1 MVEQQSVIDMCDVV
15 FDEQGWRAYLHAL
28 LGSAPRYLEVFA
40 GRFGR
45 LRGQSAASVMRAFA
59 ADPGHTIGSLAE
71 RLGATEPHAHIAR
84 LAADDIRAQVVHG
97 GPWPT
102 AHGTVNDLV
111 AAQVAAHP
119 ERLIGWAGV
128 SLRNPDSA
136 LTEATRALAELRM
149 TGLSIIPFLDGVDVA
164 DQVHD
169 PLWRLCVEHDVPVW
183 IHSGQHFRTTV
194 PAGISAPSVID
205 RIAGRH
211 PDLRIILG
219 HGGWPWVL
227 EAVALLQRHPRVY
240 LEFSSHDPATMAA
253 AGSGW
258 EPLFLHGTRSIRRQV
273 MFGSTSWTHG
283 RSVREIADRADQLP
297 IDEDTRHDWLY
308 GNAER
313 MLRLDAVVSR

>member
-1 MVEQQSVIDMCDVV
+1 MKQQPVIDICDVV

-45 LRGQSAASVMRAFA
+45 LSGRSAASVMRAFA
-59 ADPGHTIGSLAE
+59 ADPGSTIGWLAE
-71 RLGATEPHAHIAR
+71 QLGSTTPDTHVAHLATEG
-84 LAADDIRAQVVHG
+84 IRAQVLHG
-97 GPWPT
+97 GSWPT
-102 AHGTVNDLV
+102 THGTVNDLV

-128 SLRNPDSA
+128 SLREPDSA
-136 LTEATRALAELRM
+136 LAEATRALGELRM

-194 PAGISAPSVID
+194 PTGISTPSVID

-211 PDLRIILG
+211 PGLRIIIG
-219 HGGWPWVL
+219 HGGWPWIL
-227 EAVALLQRHPRVY
+227 EAIALLQRHPEVY
-240 LEFSSHDPATMAA
+240 LEFSSHDPATMAR

-258 EPLFLHGTRSIRRQV
+258 EPLFLHGARSIRHQV

-283 RSVREIADRADQLP
+283 RSVREIAERADRLP
-297 IDEDTRHDWLY
+297 IDEAVRHAWLY

-313 MLRLDAVVSR
+313 MLRLDAVVSQ

>member
-1 MVEQQSVIDMCDVV
+1 MKQQPVIDICDVV

-45 LRGQSAASVMRAFA
+45 LSGRSAASVMRAFA
-59 ADPGHTIGSLAE
+59 ADPGNTIRWLAE
-71 RLGATEPHAHIAR
+71 QLGSTTPDTHAAR
-84 LAADDIRAQVVHG
+84 LATEGIRAQVLHG

-102 AHGTVNDLV
+102 THGTVNDLV

-119 ERLIGWAGV
+119 ERFIGWAGV
-128 SLRNPDSA
+128 SLLDPDSA
-136 LTEATRALAELRM
+136 LAEATRALGELRM

-169 PLWRLCVEHDVPVW
+169 PLWRLCVELDVPVW

-194 PAGISAPSVID
+194 PAGISTPSVID

-211 PDLRIILG
+211 PGLRIIIG
-219 HGGWPWVL
+219 HGGWPWIL
-227 EAVALLQRHPRVY
+227 EAIALLQRHPEVY
-240 LEFSSHDPATMAA
+240 LEISSHDPATMAR

-258 EPLFLHGTRSIRRQV
+258 EPLFLHGARSIRHQV

-283 RSVREIADRADQLP
+283 RSVREIAERADRLP
-297 IDEDTRHDWLY
+297 IDEGVRHAWLY

-313 MLRLDAVVSR
+313 MLRLDAMVSP

>member
-1 MVEQQSVIDMCDVV
+1 MKQQSVIDMCDVV
-15 FDEQGWRAYLHAL
+15 FDEQGWRAYLYAL
-28 LGSAPRYLEVFA
+28 FGSAPRYLEAFA

-45 LRGQSAASVMRAFA
+45 LTGRSAASVIDSFA
-59 ADPGHTIGSLAE
+59 ADPDGTVCRLAE
-71 RLGATEPHAHIAR
+71 QLGSTNPDAHVAR
-84 LAADDIRAQVVHG
+84 LAADGIRAQVVHG

-102 AHGTVNDLV
+102 ARGTVNDLV

-128 SLRNPDSA
+128 SIENPEPA
-136 LTEATRALAELRM
+136 VAEATRALGELGM

-164 DQVHD
+164 DPIHD
-169 PLWRLCVEHDVPVW
+169 PLWRLCVERDVPVW
-183 IHSGQHFRTTV
+183 IHSGQNFRTDV
-194 PAGISAPSVID
+194 PAGISAPAVID

-211 PDLRIILG
+211 PDLRIVLG

-253 AGSGW
+253 PGSGW
-258 EPLFLHGTRSIRRQV
+258 EPLFLHGARSIRRQV

-283 RSVREIADRADQLP
+283 RSVREIAERAVRLP
-297 IDEDTRHDWLY
+297 IDDDVRHDWLY

-313 MLRLDAVVSR
+313 MLRLDAEVAR